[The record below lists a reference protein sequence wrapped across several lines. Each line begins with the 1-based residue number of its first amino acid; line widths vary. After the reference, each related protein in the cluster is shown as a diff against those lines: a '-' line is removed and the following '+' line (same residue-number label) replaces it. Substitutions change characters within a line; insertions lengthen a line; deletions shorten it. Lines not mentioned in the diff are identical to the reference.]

1 MAKEKKQKIRNM
13 KLEQNELQATTIGEY
28 GSRKKSSFGVFIL
41 LTLFILFVYFLPDI
55 SEYVQAY
62 LHPEAI
68 IPGGPVNP
76 EKPVTPPDDEENY
89 NNVYYELVD
98 DLKIEREDIT
108 LSDFVLNQENNTL
121 SFTATNNTNN
131 YQQLETLNYY
141 LELFNSEQTL
151 LERIKITG
159 DQNLASGAFQE
170 LVKSLRDGSV
180 VDLKSF
186 ALVKKTE
193 EDYPI
198 VNLNSED
205 DTSSLVCKNSHE
217 TVTYKFLRDELIEV
231 VNEVSYL
238 NTDLD
243 YELAYSNY
251 QRLSNN
257 YAMKTGVTSM
267 FVDNETGFKINTSVD
282 LSRVNRFYIYN
293 ADSFK
298 LGVGPRVVNFE
309 MEAQGFDCE

>member
-28 GSRKKSSFGVFIL
+28 GSRKKSSWGVFVL

-55 SEYVQAY
+55 SDYVQAY
-62 LHPEAI
+62 LHPEAV
-68 IPGGPVNP
+68 IPSGPVSP
-76 EKPVTPPDDEENY
+76 EKPVTPPEDEENY
-89 NNVYYELVD
+89 NDVYYELGD

-108 LSDFVLNQENNTL
+108 LSDFVLNQENKTL

-131 YQQLETLNYY
+131 YQQLETFNYY

-170 LVKSLRDGSV
+170 LVKSLREGSAE
-180 VDLKSF
+180 DLKSF

-198 VNLNSED
+198 VNLNSEG

-217 TVTYKFLRDELIEV
+217 IVTYKFLKDELIEV

-267 FVDNETGFKINTSVD
+267 FVDNETGFKINTNVD
-282 LSRVNRFYIYN
+282 LSRVNRFYVYN
-293 ADSFK
+293 ADSFE